1 MSKESVQS
9 QLQENIKIIYHRA
22 VDADKA
28 LEALRKQNTASFEH
42 IFADDTPFKNHANTF
57 LPYVEELAADLQ
69 AIQTD
74 DEDHYKQQLPTIVI
88 KIELL
93 FKTLD
98 AFKSKLKAK

>member
-1 MSKESVQS
+1 MSKESVQA

-28 LEALRKQNTASFEH
+28 LLELRQQKIAAFEH
-42 IFADDTPFKNHANTF
+42 IFSNETPFSNHSDTF

-69 AIQTD
+69 AIQTET
-74 DEDHYKQQLPTIVI
+74 DEGYQKKLPLIVI

-93 FKTLD
+93 FKTLN
-98 AFKSKLKAK
+98 AFKEKLKAK